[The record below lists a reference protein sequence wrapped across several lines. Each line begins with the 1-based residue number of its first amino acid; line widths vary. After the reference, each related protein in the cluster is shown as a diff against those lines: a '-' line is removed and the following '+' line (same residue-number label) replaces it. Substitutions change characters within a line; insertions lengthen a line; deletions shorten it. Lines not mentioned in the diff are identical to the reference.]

1 MAAVEQPGTP
11 AASGAASSPSNSARA
26 AISANSV
33 KAVNSV
39 KAEMAQRPAAALTRK
54 GELTRARITAAAS
67 TAIAS
72 HGVAASTID
81 EVRSLAGVSSSQ
93 LYHYFAD
100 KDDLVRAVIDLR
112 ADLAVDATARA
123 WSSLSSIADLRA
135 WRDQLIAG
143 VEADGCRGG
152 CPLGSLSGQLA
163 ETDPDARADLA
174 EAFRRW
180 QLAMQAGLKSMQ
192 ARGILAADA
201 DAHRLSTAML
211 VALEGGLMFAQ
222 LERTTRALAIGLD
235 TAIDVVEGYVV

>member
-1 MAAVEQPGTP
+1 MATVERPASR
-11 AASGAASSPSNSARA
+11 AASGSASSPATSNRPDGT
-26 AISANSV
+26 
-33 KAVNSV
+33 
-39 KAEMAQRPAAALTRK
+39 QRPAATLTRK

-100 KDDLVRAVIDLR
+100 KDDLVRAVIDMR
-112 ADLAVDATARA
+112 ADLAVDTTAQV
-123 WSSLSSIADLRA
+123 WSGISSIADLRT

-180 QLAMQAGLKSMQ
+180 QLAMQVGLESMKAQ
-192 ARGILAADA
+192 GILAADA
-201 DAHRLSTAML
+201 DAYRLSTAML

-235 TAIDVVEGYVV
+235 AAIDVVEGYAV

>member
-11 AASGAASSPSNSARA
+11 AASVAESIPSKSARADIPSNSANSARA
-26 AISANSV
+26 DST
-33 KAVNSV
+33 
-39 KAEMAQRPAAALTRK
+39 QRPAATLTRK

-100 KDDLVRAVIDLR
+100 KDDLVRAVIDMR
-112 ADLAVDATARA
+112 ADLAVDTTALA
-123 WSSLSSIADLRA
+123 WSSMSSIADLRA
-135 WRDQLIAG
+135 WRDQLIAAL
-143 VEADGCRGG
+143 EADGCRGG

-174 EAFRRW
+174 DAFRRW
-180 QLAMQAGLKSMQ
+180 QLVMQAGLESMQ
-192 ARGILAADA
+192 ARGVLTTDA
-201 DAHRLSTAML
+201 DAYRLSTAML

-235 TAIDVVEGYVV
+235 TAIDVVEGYAV

>member
-11 AASGAASSPSNSARA
+11 AASGAESIPSNSARA
-26 AISANSV
+26 DIPSNSANS
-33 KAVNSV
+33 ARADST
-39 KAEMAQRPAAALTRK
+39 QRAAATLTRK

-100 KDDLVRAVIDLR
+100 KDDLVRAVIDMR
-112 ADLAVDATARA
+112 ADLAVDTTALA
-123 WSSLSSIADLRA
+123 WSSMSSIADLRA
-135 WRDQLIAG
+135 WRDQLIAAL
-143 VEADGCRGG
+143 EADGCRGG

-174 EAFRRW
+174 DAFRRW
-180 QLAMQAGLKSMQ
+180 QLVMQAGLESMQ
-192 ARGILAADA
+192 ARGVLTPDA
-201 DAHRLSTAML
+201 DAYRLSTAML

-235 TAIDVVEGYVV
+235 TAIDVVEGYAV

>member
-1 MAAVEQPGTP
+1 MATVEQPGTP
-11 AASGAASSPSNSARA
+11 SASGAESIASNSARA
-26 AISANSV
+26 DASANS
-33 KAVNSV
+33 ARADST
-39 KAEMAQRPAAALTRK
+39 QRAAATLTRK

-100 KDDLVRAVIDLR
+100 KEHLVRAVIDMR
-112 ADLAVDATARA
+112 ADLAVDTTALA
-123 WSSLSSIADLRA
+123 WSSMSSIADLRA
-135 WRDQLIAG
+135 WRDQLIAAL
-143 VEADGCRGG
+143 EADGCRGG

-174 EAFRRW
+174 DAFRRW
-180 QLAMQAGLKSMQ
+180 QLVMQAGLESMQ
-192 ARGILAADA
+192 ARGVLTTDA
-201 DAHRLSTAML
+201 DAYRLSTAML

-235 TAIDVVEGYVV
+235 TAIDVVEGYAV